1 MSKNNP
7 YDDAKAHER
16 LMREIAKAVNTVEE
30 TGEQFMGL
38 EDALI
43 EHNESDTAHQDIREL
58 IANLDS
64 VNTEALDEAFETH
77 NKDKESHEDIRELI
91 NQLDKKMESDTTA
104 AEIAIDDHNEATD
117 AHQDIRTQI
126 NNLNLAIGENNISD
140 ISQQLSTI
148 RTSLRDTYDEEIY
161 ALQTK
166 DAHHDDLI
174 NTNINSIKAL
184 NRHLK
189 STDID
194 VTYIA
199 TQNAQN
205 IESIDRVS
213 IVAYCLEQ
221 EDLRGYKVYDE
232 QGPSLLELHTN
243 LGIYA
248 TNGTTVAFLL
258 EGLTEYLAARSTA
271 NLTIKLEVLEGDFT
285 LSTLTPELNETIYM
299 NVGEGNAPGDFL
311 GFSATITDEDTG
323 VSLTRVFAVISAR
336 PLNTTAIRLDGWPTG
351 LEPGS
356 EYEFVVSNI
365 ADVNDGTYTYAL
377 DPMSTGLIFEPST
390 DIRENDLL
398 KVTVPANTPRDATLT
413 FKIKVYNKNGSTADV
428 EYSTVV
434 NHLITINDLEHNVPK
449 VVAPGATYKVKF
461 YGITSAQK
469 NPCTFDLE
477 PEENG
482 NIVFS
487 KSKGILTNEIV
498 TMYVGSNVIRDAT
511 YKFKITTH
519 DENGVS
525 LTTDIPVKINLLP
538 DAFGIKCTLDGITTK
553 GGRTIMF
560 TLTGGT
566 DVDQEHGNQ
575 PMRSGYAITSVS
587 HGAVSKINN
596 IKDGESISITVPK
609 VANDTTARIE
619 VHAMDE
625 TGEMSTNLKVITF
638 TIEPIY
644 VTDAPTLITPVANYA
659 TKYGVPYNSDDK
671 SWTFEWSDMTYHIDI

>member
-205 IESIDRVS
+205 IESIDKVS

-258 EGLTEYLAARSTA
+258 EGLT
-271 NLTIKLEVLEGDFT
+271 
-285 LSTLTPELNETIYM
+285 
-299 NVGEGNAPGDFL
+299 
-311 GFSATITDEDTG
+311 
-323 VSLTRVFAVISAR
+323 
-336 PLNTTAIRLDGWPTG
+336 
-351 LEPGS
+351 
-356 EYEFVVSNI
+356 
-365 ADVNDGTYTYAL
+365 
-377 DPMSTGLIFEPST
+377 
-390 DIRENDLL
+390 
-398 KVTVPANTPRDATLT
+398 
-413 FKIKVYNKNGSTADV
+413 
-428 EYSTVV
+428 
-434 NHLITINDLEHNVPK
+434 
-449 VVAPGATYKVKF
+449 
-461 YGITSAQK
+461 
-469 NPCTFDLE
+469 
-477 PEENG
+477 
-482 NIVFS
+482 
-487 KSKGILTNEIV
+487 
-498 TMYVGSNVIRDAT
+498 
-511 YKFKITTH
+511 
-519 DENGVS
+519 
-525 LTTDIPVKINLLP
+525 
-538 DAFGIKCTLDGITTK
+538 
-553 GGRTIMF
+553 
-560 TLTGGT
+560 
-566 DVDQEHGNQ
+566 
-575 PMRSGYAITSVS
+575 
-587 HGAVSKINN
+587 
-596 IKDGESISITVPK
+596 
-609 VANDTTARIE
+609 
-619 VHAMDE
+619 
-625 TGEMSTNLKVITF
+625 
-638 TIEPIY
+638 
-644 VTDAPTLITPVANYA
+644 
-659 TKYGVPYNSDDK
+659 
-671 SWTFEWSDMTYHIDI
+671 